1 MAPKK
6 KDQQQKMSLGAFL
19 QDDNYGGSW
28 ADEVEEVVGSQPLPP
43 ATRASGYSSYGGGF
57 ERSER
62 SYPTREYPTEL
73 PTRPPYTAHL
83 GNLSYDA
90 TQETVTEFLEGCGVI
105 SVRIIED
112 RIENRPKGFAYAEF
126 QEIEGL
132 KQALTLD
139 GQSFQGRGIRIK
151 IADPPK
157 NSSDRADR
165 EGSARDLSSWD
176 RKGPLPDLPGRNDRR
191 DFSERREFSERR
203 GPPRDGPID
212 DGKSRD
218 FGNWERRGPLSPLPQ
233 AEGSASREGS
243 RPRNNDARRTDSFRG
258 ERHASPATWGEGRQ
272 EGSRPPRRE
281 FADRPERPERP
292 ERAPTAAELD
302 NQWRTSMRPDRQTP
316 EQSTNPSE
324 APSPAGPAGGAPAG
338 RPRLNLA
345 KRTVSEA
352 PGVTSPPPTS
362 ATDSKSNPFGAARP
376 IDTAAKERE
385 IAEKQEQAAKD
396 KKEADEKA
404 KEEKRLAKE
413 AAEKEAAE
421 KEASAA
427 AAAEAAAKEKENAPA
442 AEAAETTE
450 ETQSAEGAAPTEE
463 KAPSKPREQAQNPRS
478 RAAEAGSWRSASNE
492 NRQGRGGYQNAP
504 RGGRGDSRGG
514 RGDRGGRGGRFEG
527 GRPPRA
533 NGNAPAPAAAQQET
547 PATPTTPSASEA
559 PADPE
564 GWTTVPAKGRRN
576 QMTRA

>member
-1 MAPKK
+1 
-6 KDQQQKMSLGAFL
+6 MSLGAFL

-43 ATRASGYSSYGGGF
+43 ATHGRSGPSGYSSYGGF

-62 SYPTREYPTEL
+62 SYAPRDSFPTEL

-90 TQETVTEFLEGCGVI
+90 TTETVTEFLEGCDVT

-112 RIENRPKGFAYAEF
+112 RIEQRPKGFAYAEF
-126 QEIEGL
+126 KDVEGL

-139 GQSFQGRGIRIK
+139 GQTFQGRSIRIK

-157 NSSDRADR
+157 DRNDRADR

-191 DFSERREFSERR
+191 DFSERR

-233 AEGSASREGS
+233 AEGSASRESS

-258 ERHASPATWGEGRQ
+258 DRRTSPATWGEGRQ
-272 EGSRPPRRE
+272 EGSRPPRGEFRE
-281 FADRPERPERP
+281 RPERPERP
-292 ERAPTAAELD
+292 ERVPTAAELD
-302 NQWRTSMRPDRQTP
+302 NQWRSNMRPDRQTP
-316 EQSTNPSE
+316 EQSAAPSE
-324 APSPAGPAGGAPAG
+324 APSPAGPAG

-352 PGVTSPPPTS
+352 PGVASPPPNS
-362 ATDSKSNPFGAARP
+362 AADSKSNPFGAARP
-376 IDTAAKERE
+376 IDTATKERE
-385 IAEKQEQAAKD
+385 IAEKQEQNARE
-396 KKEADEKA
+396 KKEAEEQA
-404 KEEKRLAKE
+404 KEERRLAKE
-413 AAEKEAAE
+413 AAAKEA
-421 KEASAA
+421 EAQ
-427 AAAEAAAKEKENAPA
+427 AEAAAKAAEEKANAPA
-442 AEAAETTE
+442 AEVQDAAS
-450 ETQSAEGAAPTEE
+450 ETQDAAGAASGEQ
-463 KAPSKPREQAQNPRS
+463 KIPSRPREQVQNPRS
-478 RAAEAGSWRSASNE
+478 RAAEAGNWRSASGE
-492 NRQGRGGYQNAP
+492 TRTARGGYQNVP
-504 RGGRGDSRGG
+504 RGGRGESRGG

-547 PATPTTPSASEA
+547 PATPTTPSAPEA

-576 QMTRA
+576 QSTRA